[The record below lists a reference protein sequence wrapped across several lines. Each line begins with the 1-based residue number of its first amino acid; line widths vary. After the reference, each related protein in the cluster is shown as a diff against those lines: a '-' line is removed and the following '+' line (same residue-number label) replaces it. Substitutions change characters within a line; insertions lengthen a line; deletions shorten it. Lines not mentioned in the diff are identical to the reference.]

1 MHAALERG
9 RKARKNRHEPDRFV
23 RAAHARASGAH
34 SDVICAVLD
43 DLAGHEAP
51 VSGFLAA
58 LARRRILR
66 VDVSLFGILR
76 TSKPELETAIE
87 TARRQASLSKR
98 ILFLSRTKQVFNL
111 WHVVHRP
118 FSYSFA
124 ILAILHIV
132 VVLGMGYR

>member
-1 MHAALERG
+1 M
-9 RKARKNRHEPDRFV
+9 
-23 RAAHARASGAH
+23 
-34 SDVICAVLD
+34 
-43 DLAGHEAP
+43 
-51 VSGFLAA
+51 LAA
-58 LARRRILR
+58 LCWMIYLDVKRPFQVSWLR
-66 VDVSLFGILR
+66 LRAAGFVAWIVSLFGILPTR
-76 TSKPELETAIE
+76 KPELEVAIQ
-87 TARRQASLSKR
+87 TARRQAALSKR